1 MHQLVETRTAPRR
14 VPARHRGWGARLDRR
29 LRLLSV
35 ALGPEPEW
43 DPVRL
48 GRAHAMR
55 RLRYEPVPGLSPP
68 RRPSGH
74 RRRPA
79 PAGHRRQPRARP
91 GSRVA
96 GRGERE
102 CAHWGFI
109 ALPQEAERALKA
121 AKGRQ
126 RPANH
131 GGLSLRG
138 RPQRDP
144 RSPARQTMCP
154 LPGPATPR
162 ASRKWSPDPLQE
174 QENRAAA
181 RFVKPSAGLEPAT
194 PSLPWRSG
202 HVAAASANG
211 QSRCTSHESGC
222 RSTPQPPA
230 RFDILRYP
238 LGTRAST
245 ALRAQART
253 FGRSPWPTAH
263 ARDRA
268 TAMVEITTPKL
279 DPAARISFVP
289 LAKLRRVA

>member
-1 MHQLVETRTAPRR
+1 MHQLVETRTARRR
-14 VPARHRGWGARLDRR
+14 VPARHRGWGARSDRR

-126 RPANH
+126 RPADD
-131 GGLSLRG
+131 GGRSLRG
-138 RPQRDP
+138 RPQRDA
-144 RSPARQTMCP
+144 RSRARQTMC
-154 LPGPATPR
+154 R
-162 ASRKWSPDPLQE
+162 AGDPLCIKE
-174 QENRAAA
+174 
-181 RFVKPSAGLEPAT
+181 VVT
-194 PSLPWRSG
+194 
-202 HVAAASANG
+202 
-211 QSRCTSHESGC
+211 
-222 RSTPQPPA
+222 RSTPRTREPRRSKVCEALCRTRTGDPFLTMAVRPCRGCLCKRPKPLHKPRIGLPQRATATGTFRHPLLPTG
-230 RFDILRYP
+230 YP
-238 LGTRAST
+238 GVDGAPRT
-245 ALRAQART
+245 ART